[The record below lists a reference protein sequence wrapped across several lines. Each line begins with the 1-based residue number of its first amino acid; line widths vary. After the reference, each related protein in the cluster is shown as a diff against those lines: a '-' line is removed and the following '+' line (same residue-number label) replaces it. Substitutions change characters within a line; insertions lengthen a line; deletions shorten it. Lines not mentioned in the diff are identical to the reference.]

1 MNPNNQDQQDK
12 LQLRA
17 AAEADLAERMP
28 SLSFG
33 EGAAKHLLHE
43 LQVHQIEL
51 EMQNEALRQKQ
62 TELEAARNRY
72 VDLYEFAPV
81 GYLTLDANG
90 MIEEANLTAT
100 TMLGVERRNLL
111 CRGFG
116 ALVVEEDQYRLRHL
130 LMSAPSRGQLALLRS
145 DGRSLDA
152 QLDCV
157 RAAPGVRI
165 TLTDITQLRQ
175 AEAARQV
182 FEERLSKLSSRERA
196 VLAFAI
202 SGSSN
207 TVIATQL
214 QISLRTVE
222 GHRARIYLKTGVSS
236 LLELSQQA
244 AAAGV
249 SLIDGEA

>member
-1 MNPNNQDQQDK
+1 
-12 LQLRA
+12 
-17 AAEADLAERMP
+17 
-28 SLSFG
+28 
-33 EGAAKHLLHE
+33 
-43 LQVHQIEL
+43 
-51 EMQNEALRQKQ
+51 
-62 TELEAARNRY
+62 
-72 VDLYEFAPV
+72 
-81 GYLTLDANG
+81 

-100 TMLGVERRNLL
+100 TMLGVERKHLL

-116 ALVVEEDQYRLRHL
+116 ALVVEEDQYHLRHL

-145 DGRSLDA
+145 DGRRLDA

-165 TLTDITQLRQ
+165 ILTDITQLRQ

-182 FEERLSKLSSRERA
+182 FEARLSNLSSRERA